1 MPFRSFLSAVILL
14 LVVVSCTQ
22 PAASAS
28 MKPVASVPM
37 PCESH
42 FQIISPTGE
51 QVAAV
56 CSDHTLRLVNVA
68 SGTTLHTFDAAP
80 RVSQFNYSRDGRWF
94 AVGLRDG
101 TVEVVP
107 TSGTAEAKRWKGD
120 TRRIGTLEFLPDS
133 TGIVVGAS
141 DHPGEIWDLRG
152 TLKHVATLHSDFA
165 GLLACSFSPDG
176 RLLATADG
184 DTVIRF
190 YDTATWQM
198 VHEYRG
204 LSLESFAV
212 AFTSDGK
219 RIEVGGPDDHIT
231 ELDSASAALVRNLS
245 KDPEVIEQIL
255 PFGTDG
261 RAAILYVDGD
271 GMKPPH
277 QSIWNVSTAKSE
289 PLAAERPLTG
299 GGVVGGKL
307 WVSSPKEKVL
317 DIWVFE

>member
-1 MPFRSFLSAVILL
+1 MPTRSILCAVMLL
-14 LVVVSCTQ
+14 LVVVSYAP
-22 PAASAS
+22 PARAG
-28 MKPVASVPM
+28 MKPVAGVPM

-68 SGTTLHTFDAAP
+68 SGTTQHTFNAAA

-107 TSGTAEAKRWKGD
+107 TSGTAEPKHWRGD
-120 TRRIGTLEFLPDS
+120 TRRIRTLEFLPDS

-141 DHPGEIWDLRG
+141 DRPGEIWDLRG
-152 TLKHVATLHSDFA
+152 TPKRVATLHSDFA
-165 GLLACSFSPDG
+165 GLLACSFSPNG
-176 RLLATADG
+176 KLLATADG
-184 DTVIRF
+184 DTVVRF
-190 YDTATWQM
+190 YDTSTWQM
-198 VHEYRG
+198 VREYRG
-204 LSLESFAV
+204 LTLESFAV
-212 AFTSDGK
+212 AFTNDGN
-219 RIEVGGPDDHIT
+219 RTEVGGPDDHIT
-231 ELDSASAALVRNLS
+231 ELDSATATEVRKLS

-255 PFGTDG
+255 PFGSDG

-277 QSIWNVSTAKSE
+277 QSIWSVSTGKSE
-289 PLAAERPLTG
+289 LLGAERPLSG

-307 WVSSPKEKVL
+307 WVSSPNGKAL
-317 DIWVFE
+317 DVWVYE

>member
-1 MPFRSFLSAVILL
+1 MPIQSILSASILL
-14 LVVVSCTQ
+14 LIIVCCA
-22 PAASAS
+22 PPASAG
-28 MKPVASVPM
+28 MKAVASVPM

-51 QVAAV
+51 QVAAL

-68 SGTTLHTFDAAP
+68 SGTTQHTFDAAA

-107 TSGTAEAKRWKGD
+107 TSGTAEPKRWKGD
-120 TRRIGTLEFLPDS
+120 TRRIRTLEFLPDS

-141 DHPGEIWDLRG
+141 DRPGEIWDLRG
-152 TLKHVATLHSDFA
+152 TPKHMATLHSDFA

-184 DTVIRF
+184 DTVVRF
-190 YDTATWQM
+190 YDTTTWKM
-198 VHEYRG
+198 VREYRG
-204 LSLESFAV
+204 LTLESFAV

-219 RIEVGGPDDHIT
+219 RTEVGGPDDHIT
-231 ELDSASAALVRNLS
+231 ELDSATGAEVQKLS

-255 PFGTDG
+255 PFGSDG

-277 QSIWNVSTAKSE
+277 QSIWSVSTAKSE
-289 PLAAERPLTG
+289 LLAAEPPLTG

-307 WVSSPKEKVL
+307 WVSSPKEKSL
-317 DIWVFE
+317 DIWVLE